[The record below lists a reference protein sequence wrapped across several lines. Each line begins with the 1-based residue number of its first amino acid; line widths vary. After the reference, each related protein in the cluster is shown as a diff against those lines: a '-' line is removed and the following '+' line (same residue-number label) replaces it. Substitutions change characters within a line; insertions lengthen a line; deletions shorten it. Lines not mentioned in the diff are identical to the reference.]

1 MSRSDDLFELI
12 QNNGYTAETKIEVFK
27 EDADVLLPL
36 GKKVQEHYE
45 SLKKHFDND
54 CDYYN
59 KCKETYD
66 ILNDINVIVRVEIER
81 KKKYIEDNRE
91 KVEFYDLVA
100 KTPDKYTFDEIAE
113 RAGCSTDN
121 VIQILHHHNI
131 LLKTK
136 DSPSRKYVERG
147 WMKLAIN
154 PITFELVTVATKE
167 GIEPI
172 VKLIK
177 EAIQ

>member
-1 MSRSDDLFELI
+1 MSHVDDLFELI
-12 QNNGYTAETKIEVFK
+12 QNNGYTAETKVEVFK

-36 GKKVQEHYE
+36 GKKIHEHYK
-45 SLKKHFDND
+45 SLKNHFDD
-54 CDYYN
+54 DLAHYN
-59 KCKETYD
+59 KLKETYD
-66 ILNDINVIVRVEIER
+66 IMNDINVIVRAEIER

-91 KVEFYDLVA
+91 KREFYDLVV

-113 RAGCSTDN
+113 RAGCSTYD
-121 VIQILHHHNI
+121 VIQILHHKNI
-131 LLKTK
+131 LLKTN
-136 DSPSRKYVERG
+136 DEPSQKFIKKG
-147 WMKLAIN
+147 WMKLAID
-154 PITFELVTVATKE
+154 PITYELVTVATKQ